1 MAPQEPLPLHHSW
14 PLYERDARLDLGL
27 LLDSGPDGA
36 ATAGAGSAGHWHCD
50 LASGQLTWAAGVRE
64 LFGMAPDAAADR
76 THALWR
82 YDELSRA
89 AMERLRAHAIRHRRG
104 FTIDVRLREAGVK
117 WMRLVAAPIVT
128 DRRVT
133 ALHGWKSDVSTLYR

>member
-1 MAPQEPLPLHHSW
+1 MAPQEPFPLHHSW

-27 LLDSGPDGA
+27 LLDSATDGVA
-36 ATAGAGSAGHWHCD
+36 AGAGTTGHWHCD
-50 LASGQLTWAAGVRE
+50 LASGQLTWAPGVRE

-82 YDELSRA
+82 YEELSRA
-89 AMERLRAHAIRHRRG
+89 AMERLRAHAIRHCRG
-104 FTIDVRLREAGVK
+104 FTIDVALRDAGVR

-128 DRRVT
+128 DRRVIG
-133 ALHGWKSDVSTLYR
+133 LCGWKTDVSALYR